1 MGYSIDAITADCYEG
16 TTCLVNKFNIKDQAL
31 LSFLEGQ
38 ITFAKG
44 SQLEQN
50 PIQGNFDFEHYK
62 AIHKYLFDEIYE
74 WAGTVRTVDISK
86 KTTNFVKAH
95 EIDSIATACF
105 ERLKA
110 NHYFLNQ
117 PFEEYV
123 DQIVDFY
130 CVTNLL
136 HPFREGNGRTQRIF
150 LSQLIRYAGYE
161 IDFSSINPDDLMSAT
176 IQGANGV
183 EDYLKE
189 IFSKAITK

>member
-86 KTTNFVKAH
+86 
-95 EIDSIATACF
+95 
-105 ERLKA
+105 
-110 NHYFLNQ
+110 NHQFCES
-117 PFEEYV
+117 P
-123 DQIVDFY
+123 
-130 CVTNLL
+130 
-136 HPFREGNGRTQRIF
+136 
-150 LSQLIRYAGYE
+150 
-161 IDFSSINPDDLMSAT
+161 
-176 IQGANGV
+176 
-183 EDYLKE
+183 
-189 IFSKAITK
+189 